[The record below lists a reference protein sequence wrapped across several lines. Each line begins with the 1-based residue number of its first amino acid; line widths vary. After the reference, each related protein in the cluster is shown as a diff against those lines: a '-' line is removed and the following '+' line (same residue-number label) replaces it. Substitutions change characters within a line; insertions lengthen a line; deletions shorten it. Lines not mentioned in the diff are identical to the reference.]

1 MSAVSQFLNF
11 SGRARLPVILQTE
24 VAECGL
30 ACLAMIAAFHGHEF
44 DLNTLRRRFPISAK
58 GVTLRALVDVAS
70 RLDFSS
76 RALRLEP
83 VHLKQVRLP
92 AILHWD
98 LNHFVVLKSVGRSK
112 VTIHDPSSGVRSYNF
127 DELSKHM
134 TGVALELTP
143 TPKFERKREV
153 ARVPMGALIGRVA
166 EFGRAIGQALILS
179 VIVQL
184 FVLISPFYMQI
195 VVDDAVSKGD
205 SGLLVALAIGFG
217 LFMLINVAATAL
229 RSFVSLQLGN
239 VISFQMVVGLF
250 HHLMR
255 LPLPYF
261 ERRHIGDLI
270 SRFSATHPIKDLI
283 TEGLV
288 AVLVDGFMA
297 VATLALMAIYSWVL
311 ALISLAAIIAYV
323 ALRLAAMGALRRRT
337 EDQIQARAR
346 EDSTFIETVRAVQT
360 IKLFGREAEREGLWQ
375 NRHAAFVN
383 AGIKLGR
390 LQIKFKAAN
399 DLIFGIETVA
409 VIYVGARFA
418 IDGALT
424 IGMLFAYM
432 SYKQQFLD
440 KMARLIEKI
449 IDLRMLDLYLER
461 LGDIALAERERGL
474 DAPAHSAR
482 SLAGAIELRGVSF
495 RYAETEPYVLENATL
510 RIEPGQFIAIT
521 GPSGG
526 GKTTL
531 MKLMLG
537 LFEPASGEILIDGN
551 TIGALGVGTLR
562 DQTGVVMQDDQL
574 LSGSINENISFF
586 DSVIDHDWVQRCAE
600 AAGIH
605 DDIMRM
611 PMGYH
616 TLVGDMGGAL
626 SGGQRQRI
634 LLARALYRK
643 PRILF
648 LDEGTSHLDPA
659 MEERINV
666 EISKLAITRVIIAH
680 RPQTVAAAERI
691 LVVHQGGVSEIMRPA
706 AAFTEIPQARLEQR
720 TKTRSQLLSDQA
732 DEQRR
737 RCRDWLLQFMQ
748 RNQPKFLTKQELRNA
763 AMRELNVSKLSFDMG
778 WIMAIEHSGRHDWY
792 EPLRRR
798 LRIKS

>member
-1 MSAVSQFLNF
+1 MSAIGEFLNF
-11 SGRARLPVILQTE
+11 TGRARLPVILQTE

-30 ACLAMIAAFHGHEF
+30 ACLAMVAAFYGHEF

-58 GVTLRALVDVAS
+58 GVTLKALIEVAG
-70 RLDFSS
+70 RLGFSS
-76 RALRLEP
+76 RPLRLEP
-83 VHLKQVRLP
+83 AHLKELRLP

-112 VTIHDPSSGVRSYNF
+112 VVIHDPAIGLRSYSF
-127 DELSKHM
+127 EELSKHM

-153 ARVPMGALIGRVA
+153 ERIRMGPLIGRVA
-166 EFGRAIGQALILS
+166 ELGRALSQALVLS

-184 FVLISPFYMQI
+184 FVLVSPFYMQI
-195 VVDDAVSKGD
+195 AVDDAVGKGD

-217 LFMLINVAATAL
+217 LFTLINVAATAL

-239 VISFQMVVGLF
+239 VITFQMVVGLF

-255 LPLPYF
+255 LPLPFF

-270 SRFSATHPIKDLI
+270 SRFSATYPIKDLI

-288 AVLVDGFMA
+288 AVLVDGVMA
-297 VATLALMAIYSWVL
+297 IATLALMIAYSWLL
-311 ALISLAAIIAYV
+311 ALISLAAIVLYV
-323 ALRLAAMGALRRRT
+323 TLRLSAIGALRRRT

-360 IKLFGREAEREGLWQ
+360 IKLFGREAEREGVWQ
-375 NRHAAFVN
+375 NRYAAFIN

-390 LQIKFKAAN
+390 LQINFKAAN
-399 DLIFGIETVA
+399 DLIFGVENIA
-409 VIYVGARFA
+409 AIYLGARLA
-418 IDGALT
+418 IDGAMT
-424 IGMLFAYM
+424 VGMLFAYM

-440 KMARLIEKI
+440 KVARLIEKM

-474 DAPAHSAR
+474 DAPSHSAR
-482 SLAGAIELRGVSF
+482 PLIGAIEVRNVSF
-495 RYAETEPYVLENATL
+495 RYAETEPYVLESATL
-510 RIEPGQFIAIT
+510 RIEPGEFVAIT

-537 LFEPASGEILIDGN
+537 LFEPSSGELLVDGY
-551 TIGALGVGTLR
+551 TIGALGVANLR
-562 DQTGVVMQDDQL
+562 EQVGVVMQDDQL
-574 LSGSINENISFF
+574 LSGSIQENISFF
-586 DSVIDHDWVQRCAE
+586 DTVVDPAWVQACAE

-605 DDIMRM
+605 NDIMRM

-659 MEERINV
+659 MEEQVNSAIA
-666 EISKLAITRVIIAH
+666 KLAITRVTIAH
-680 RPQTVAAAERI
+680 RPQTVAAADRI
-691 LVVHQGGVSEIMRPA
+691 LVVHQGRVSEVTRPTAVVTSITQPRLSA
-706 AAFTEIPQARLEQR
+706 ALP
-720 TKTRSQLLSDQA
+720 
-732 DEQRR
+732 
-737 RCRDWLLQFMQ
+737 
-748 RNQPKFLTKQELRNA
+748 EL
-763 AMRELNVSKLSFDMG
+763 
-778 WIMAIEHSGRHDWY
+778 
-792 EPLRRR
+792 
-798 LRIKS
+798 

>member
-1 MSAVSQFLNF
+1 MSTVGEFLNF
-11 SGRARLPVILQTE
+11 TGRARLPVILQTE
-24 VAECGL
+24 LAECGL
-30 ACLAMIAAFHGHEF
+30 ACLAMISAFYGHEF

-58 GVTLRALVDVAS
+58 GVTLKALIEVAS
-70 RLDFSS
+70 RLGFSS
-76 RALRLEP
+76 RPLRLEP
-83 VHLKQVRLP
+83 EHLKELRLP

-112 VTIHDPSSGVRSYNF
+112 VVIHDPAIGLRHYSF
-127 DELSKHM
+127 EELTKHM

-143 TPKFERKREV
+143 TPTFERKREV
-153 ARVPMGALIGRVA
+153 ERLRITTLIGRVA
-166 EFGRAIGQALILS
+166 EFGRALGQALVLS

-184 FVLISPFYMQI
+184 FVLVSPFYMQI
-195 VVDDAVSKGD
+195 AVDDAVGKGD

-217 LFMLINVAATAL
+217 LFTLINVAATAL

-239 VISFQMVVGLF
+239 VVSFQMVVGLF

-270 SRFSATHPIKDLI
+270 SRFTATQPIKDLI

-288 AVLVDGFMA
+288 AVLVDGVMA
-297 VATLALMAIYSWVL
+297 IATLALMILYSWLL
-311 ALISLAAIIAYV
+311 ALISLAAIVLYV
-323 ALRLAAMGALRRRT
+323 TLRLAAIGALRRRT

-346 EDSTFIETVRAVQT
+346 QDSTFIETVRAVQT
-360 IKLFGREAEREGLWQ
+360 IKLFGREAERESVWQ
-375 NRHAAFVN
+375 NRYAAFAN
-383 AGIKLGR
+383 SGIKLGR
-390 LQIKFKAAN
+390 LQISFHAAN
-399 DLIFGIETVA
+399 DLIFGVENVA
-409 VIYVGARFA
+409 AIYVGARLA

-424 IGMLFAYM
+424 VGMLFAYM

-440 KMARLIEKI
+440 KVARLIEKM

-474 DAPAHSAR
+474 DAPSHSAR
-482 SLAGAIELRGVSF
+482 PLIGAIEVRNVSF
-495 RYAETEPYVLENATL
+495 RYSETEPYVLESATL
-510 RIEPGQFIAIT
+510 RIEPGEFVAIT

-537 LFEPASGEILIDGN
+537 LFEPSSGEILIDGY
-551 TIGALGVGTLR
+551 TIGALGVANLR
-562 DQTGVVMQDDQL
+562 EQIGVVMQDDQL
-574 LSGSINENISFF
+574 LSGSIQENISFF
-586 DSVIDHDWVQRCAE
+586 DTVVDPAWVQRCAE

-605 DDIMRM
+605 NDVMRM

-643 PRILF
+643 PRVLF

-659 MEERINV
+659 MEEQVNAAIA
-666 EISKLAITRVIIAH
+666 KLAITRVTIAH
-680 RPQTVAAAERI
+680 RPQTVASADRI
-691 LVVHQGGVSEIMRPA
+691 LVVHQGRVSEVTRPTA
-706 AAFTEIPQARLEQR
+706 VVTSIAQPRL
-720 TKTRSQLLSDQA
+720 SVL
-732 DEQRR
+732 
-737 RCRDWLLQFMQ
+737 
-748 RNQPKFLTKQELRNA
+748 PEL
-763 AMRELNVSKLSFDMG
+763 
-778 WIMAIEHSGRHDWY
+778 
-792 EPLRRR
+792 
-798 LRIKS
+798 

>member
-1 MSAVSQFLNF
+1 MSTVGEFLNF
-11 SGRARLPVILQTE
+11 TGRARLPVILQTE

-30 ACLAMIAAFHGHEF
+30 TCLAMIAAFYGHEF

-58 GVTLRALVDVAS
+58 GVTLKALIEVAS
-70 RLDFSS
+70 RLGFSS
-76 RALRLEP
+76 RPLRLEP
-83 VHLKQVRLP
+83 EHLKELRLP

-112 VTIHDPSSGVRSYNF
+112 VTIHDPAIGLRSYSF

-143 TPKFERKREV
+143 TPKFEKKREV
-153 ARVPMGALIGRVA
+153 ERIHMGALIGRIA
-166 EFGRAIGQALILS
+166 EFGRAIAQALVLS
-179 VIVQL
+179 LIVQL
-184 FVLISPFYMQI
+184 FVLVSPFYMQI
-195 VVDDAVSKGD
+195 AVDDAVGKGD

-217 LFMLINVAATAL
+217 LFTLINVAATAL

-239 VISFQMVVGLF
+239 VISFQMAVGLF
-250 HHLMR
+250 HQLMR
-255 LPLPYF
+255 LPLPFF

-270 SRFSATHPIKDLI
+270 SRFSATYPIKDLI

-288 AVLVDGFMA
+288 AALVDGVMA
-297 VATLALMAIYSWVL
+297 IATLALMIVYSWLL
-311 ALISLAAIIAYV
+311 ALISLGAIVVYIV
-323 ALRLAAMGALRRRT
+323 LRLAAMGALRRRT

-360 IKLFGREAEREGLWQ
+360 IKLFGREAEREGVWQ
-375 NRHAAFVN
+375 NRYAAFVN

-390 LQIKFKAAN
+390 LQISFKAAN
-399 DLIFGIETVA
+399 DLIFGIENIA
-409 VIYVGARFA
+409 AIYLGARLA

-424 IGMLFAYM
+424 VGMLFAYM

-440 KMARLIEKI
+440 KVARLIEKM

-474 DAPAHSAR
+474 DAPSHSAR
-482 SLAGAIELRGVSF
+482 PLIGAIEVRNVSF
-495 RYAETEPYVLENATL
+495 RYSETEPYVLESATL
-510 RIEPGQFIAIT
+510 RIEPGEFVAIT

-537 LFEPASGEILIDGN
+537 LFEPSSGEILIDGY
-551 TIGALGVGTLR
+551 TIGALGVANLR
-562 DQTGVVMQDDQL
+562 EQVGVVMQDDQL
-574 LSGSINENISFF
+574 LSGSIQENISFF
-586 DSVIDHDWVQRCAE
+586 DTVVDPAWVQRCAE

-605 DDIMRM
+605 NDIMRM

-659 MEERINV
+659 MEEQVNAAIA
-666 EISKLAITRVIIAH
+666 KLAITRVTIAH
-680 RPQTVAAAERI
+680 RPQTVAAADRI
-691 LVVHQGGVSEIMRPA
+691 LVVHQGRVSEVTRPTA
-706 AAFTEIPQARLEQR
+706 VVTSIAQPRL
-720 TKTRSQLLSDQA
+720 SAVLPDL
-732 DEQRR
+732 
-737 RCRDWLLQFMQ
+737 
-748 RNQPKFLTKQELRNA
+748 
-763 AMRELNVSKLSFDMG
+763 
-778 WIMAIEHSGRHDWY
+778 
-792 EPLRRR
+792 
-798 LRIKS
+798 

>member
-1 MSAVSQFLNF
+1 MSRVGDFLNF
-11 SGRARLPVILQTE
+11 TGRARLPVILQTE

-30 ACLAMIAAFHGHEF
+30 ACLAMVAAFHGHEF
-44 DLNTLRRRFPISAK
+44 DLNTMRRRFPISAK
-58 GVTLRALVDVAS
+58 GVTLKGLIDVAS
-70 RLDFSS
+70 RLGFSS
-76 RALRLEP
+76 RPLRLEP
-83 VHLKQVRLP
+83 VHLKELRLP

-112 VTIHDPSSGVRSYNF
+112 VTIHDPAVGLRSYDFN
-127 DELSKHM
+127 ELSKHM

-143 TPKFERKREV
+143 TPKFEKKREIE
-153 ARVPMGALIGRVA
+153 RLRIGALIGRVA
-166 EFGRAIGQALILS
+166 EFGRALGQALILS

-184 FVLISPFYMQI
+184 FVLASPFYMQI
-195 VVDDAVSKGD
+195 AVDDVVAKGD
-205 SGLLVALAIGFG
+205 SGLLVALAVGFG
-217 LFMLINVAATAL
+217 LFTLINVAATAL

-239 VISFQMVVGLF
+239 VVSFQMAVGLF

-270 SRFSATHPIKDLI
+270 SRFAATYPIKDLI

-288 AVLVDGFMA
+288 AALVDGVMA
-297 VATLALMAIYSWVL
+297 IATLALMLVYSWLL
-311 ALISLAAIIAYV
+311 ALVSLAAIVLYV
-323 ALRLAAMGALRRRT
+323 TLRLAAIGALRRRT

-375 NRHAAFVN
+375 NRYAAFVN

-390 LQIKFKAAN
+390 LQINFKAAN
-399 DLIFGIETVA
+399 DLIFGIENVTA
-409 VIYVGARFA
+409 IYLGARLA

-440 KMARLIEKI
+440 KMARLIEKM

-474 DAPAHSAR
+474 DTASHSAR
-482 SLAGAIELRGVSF
+482 PLVGAIEARDVSF
-495 RYAETEPYVLENATL
+495 RYAETEPYVLEDATL
-510 RIEPGQFIAIT
+510 RIEPGEFVAIT

-537 LFEPASGEILIDGN
+537 LFEPASGEILIDGY
-551 TIGALGVGTLR
+551 TIGALGVATLR
-562 DQTGVVMQDDQL
+562 EQVGVVMQDDQL
-574 LSGSINENISFF
+574 LSGSIQENISFF
-586 DSVIDHDWVQRCAE
+586 DSTVDPAWVQRCAE

-605 DDIMRM
+605 NDIMRM

-626 SGGQRQRI
+626 SGGQRQRV

-659 MEERINV
+659 MEQQVNS
-666 EISKLAITRVIIAH
+666 EIGKLAITRVIIAH
-680 RPQTVAAAERI
+680 RPQTVAAADRI
-691 LVVHQGGVSEIMRPA
+691 LVVHQGRVSEVTKPTGATAVAVAVTPALAARPA
-706 AAFTEIPQARLEQR
+706 QARL
-720 TKTRSQLLSDQA
+720 SSIL
-732 DEQRR
+732 
-737 RCRDWLLQFMQ
+737 
-748 RNQPKFLTKQELRNA
+748 PEL
-763 AMRELNVSKLSFDMG
+763 
-778 WIMAIEHSGRHDWY
+778 
-792 EPLRRR
+792 
-798 LRIKS
+798 

>member
-1 MSAVSQFLNF
+1 MSAVGDFLNF
-11 SGRARLPVILQTE
+11 SGRARLPVMLQTE

-30 ACLAMIAAFHGHEF
+30 TCLAMIAAFYGHEF

-58 GVTLRALVDVAS
+58 GVTLKALIEVAS
-70 RLDFSS
+70 RLGFSS
-76 RALRLEP
+76 RPLRLEP
-83 VHLKQVRLP
+83 VHLKELRLP

-112 VTIHDPSSGVRSYNF
+112 VTIHDPAIGLRSYSL
-127 DELSKHM
+127 DELSEHM

-143 TPKFERKREV
+143 TPKFEKKREIE
-153 ARVPMGALIGRVA
+153 RLRITALIGRVA
-166 EFGRAIGQALILS
+166 EFGRAIGQALVLS
-179 VIVQL
+179 IIVQL
-184 FVLISPFYMQI
+184 FVLVSPFYMQI
-195 VVDDAVSKGD
+195 AVDDAVGKGD
-205 SGLLVALAIGFG
+205 GGLLVALAIGFG
-217 LFMLINVAATAL
+217 LFTLINVAATAL

-239 VISFQMVVGLF
+239 VITFQMVVGLF

-270 SRFSATHPIKDLI
+270 SRFTATQPIKDLI

-288 AVLVDGFMA
+288 AVLVDGLMA
-297 VATLALMAIYSWVL
+297 IATLALMIVYSWLL
-311 ALISLAAIIAYV
+311 ALISLAAIVVYV
-323 ALRLAAMGALRRRT
+323 ALRLAAIGALRRRT

-346 EDSTFIETVRAVQT
+346 QDSTFIETVRAVQT
-360 IKLFGREAEREGLWQ
+360 IKLFGREAEREGVWQ
-375 NRHAAFVN
+375 NRYAGFVN
-383 AGIKLGR
+383 SGIKLGR
-390 LQIKFKAAN
+390 LQISFRAAN
-399 DLIFGIETVA
+399 DLIFGIENVA
-409 VIYVGARFA
+409 TIYLGARLA

-424 IGMLFAYM
+424 VGMLFAYM
-432 SYKQQFLD
+432 AYKQQFLD
-440 KMARLIEKI
+440 KAARLIEKM

-474 DAPAHSAR
+474 DAPSHSAR
-482 SLAGAIELRGVSF
+482 TLVGAIEVRNASF
-495 RYAETEPYVLENATL
+495 RYSETEPYVLESATL
-510 RIEPGQFIAIT
+510 RIEPGEFVAIT

-537 LFEPASGEILIDGN
+537 LFEPSSGEILVDGY
-551 TIGALGVGTLR
+551 TIGALGVANLR
-562 DQTGVVMQDDQL
+562 EQVGVVMQDDQL
-574 LSGSINENISFF
+574 LSGSIQENVSFF
-586 DSVIDHDWVQRCAE
+586 DTVVDPAWVQRCAE

-605 DDIMRM
+605 NDIMRM

-659 MEERINV
+659 MEEQVNAAIA
-666 EISKLAITRVIIAH
+666 KLAITRVTIAH
-680 RPQTVAAAERI
+680 RPQTVAAADRI
-691 LVVHQGGVSEIMRPA
+691 LVVHQGRVSEVTRPTAVVTSIAQPRLSA
-706 AAFTEIPQARLEQR
+706 ALPDL
-720 TKTRSQLLSDQA
+720 
-732 DEQRR
+732 
-737 RCRDWLLQFMQ
+737 
-748 RNQPKFLTKQELRNA
+748 
-763 AMRELNVSKLSFDMG
+763 
-778 WIMAIEHSGRHDWY
+778 
-792 EPLRRR
+792 
-798 LRIKS
+798 

>member
-1 MSAVSQFLNF
+1 MSRVGDFLNF
-11 SGRARLPVILQTE
+11 TGRARLPVILQTE

-30 ACLAMIAAFHGHEF
+30 ACLAMVAAFHGHEF
-44 DLNTLRRRFPISAK
+44 DLNTMRRRFPISAK
-58 GVTLRALVDVAS
+58 GVTLKGLIDVAS
-70 RLDFSS
+70 RLGFSS
-76 RALRLEP
+76 RPLRLEP
-83 VHLKQVRLP
+83 VHLKELRLP

-112 VTIHDPSSGVRSYNF
+112 VTIHDPAVGLRSYDFN
-127 DELSKHM
+127 ELSKHM

-143 TPKFERKREV
+143 TPNFEKKREIERLRISAV
-153 ARVPMGALIGRVA
+153 IGRVA
-166 EFGRAIGQALILS
+166 EFGRALGQALILS

-184 FVLISPFYMQI
+184 FVLASPFYMQI
-195 VVDDAVSKGD
+195 AVDDVIAKGD
-205 SGLLVALAIGFG
+205 SGLLVALAVGFG
-217 LFMLINVAATAL
+217 LFTLINVAATAL

-239 VISFQMVVGLF
+239 VVSFQMAVGLF

-270 SRFSATHPIKDLI
+270 SRFAATYPIKDLI

-288 AVLVDGFMA
+288 AALVDGVMA
-297 VATLALMAIYSWVL
+297 IATLALMLVYSWVL
-311 ALISLAAIIAYV
+311 ALVSLAAIVLYV
-323 ALRLAAMGALRRRT
+323 TLRLAAIGALRRRT

-375 NRHAAFVN
+375 NRYAAFVN

-390 LQIKFKAAN
+390 LQINFKAAN
-399 DLIFGIETVA
+399 DLIFGIENVTA
-409 VIYVGARFA
+409 IYLGARLA

-440 KMARLIEKI
+440 KMARLIEKM

-474 DAPAHSAR
+474 DTASHSAR
-482 SLAGAIELRGVSF
+482 PLVGAIEVRDVSF
-495 RYAETEPYVLENATL
+495 RYAETEPYVLEDATL
-510 RIEPGQFIAIT
+510 RIEAGEFVAIT

-537 LFEPASGEILIDGN
+537 LFEPASGEILIDGY
-551 TIGALGVGTLR
+551 TIGALGVATLR
-562 DQTGVVMQDDQL
+562 EQVGVVMQDDQL
-574 LSGSINENISFF
+574 LSGSIQENISFF
-586 DSVIDHDWVQRCAE
+586 DSTVDPAWVQRCAE

-605 DDIMRM
+605 NDIMRM

-626 SGGQRQRI
+626 SGGQRQRV

-659 MEERINV
+659 MEQQVNS
-666 EISKLAITRVIIAH
+666 EIGKLAITRVIIAH
-680 RPQTVAAAERI
+680 RPQTVAAADRI
-691 LVVHQGGVSEIMRPA
+691 LVVHQGRVSEVTKPTPA
-706 AAFTEIPQARLEQR
+706 LARAGQP
-720 TKTRSQLLSDQA
+720 LLSA
-732 DEQRR
+732 V
-737 RCRDWLLQFMQ
+737 M
-748 RNQPKFLTKQELRNA
+748 PEL
-763 AMRELNVSKLSFDMG
+763 
-778 WIMAIEHSGRHDWY
+778 
-792 EPLRRR
+792 
-798 LRIKS
+798 